1 MLIHCQIME
10 LGKMSGRASRT
21 APATGVADPA
31 ARLEDLARRRAVA
44 GNAWCPRLTAAM
56 ILSGSAVH
64 VKGFGSALV
73 SARKRLMA
81 AWESTTERK
90 RPRFRRQPGEKAIDR
105 IEPGA

>member
-21 APATGVADPA
+21 SPATVVADPA

-64 VKGFGSALV
+64 VKGFGSAFV

-81 AWESTTERK
+81 TWGSTTERK
-90 RPRFRRQPGEKAIDR
+90 RPRFRRQPGEEAIDR